1 MQEFRRQRGYPLT
14 ALFVL
19 VGICAILSALL
30 GPAIHVVATQ
40 RVDLSFFFRAA
51 MGSAIC
57 IGIQG
62 LFVGL
67 FHHNRG
73 RGVLVG
79 GATGAVV
86 GFLIGPLIIVPVEE
100 FASLIAAGLGGS
112 VTLVA
117 LGVIVRVTG
126 RRQKDETK

>member
-30 GPAIHVVATQ
+30 GPAIHVVATR
-40 RVDLSFFFRAA
+40 RVDLSSFFGAA
-51 MGSAIC
+51 MVSTIC
-57 IGIQG
+57 IGMLG
-62 LFVGL
+62 VFVGL
-67 FHHNRG
+67 FHHKRG
-73 RGVLVG
+73 RGVLLG
-79 GATGAVV
+79 GATGGVV
-86 GFLIGPLIIVPVEE
+86 GFFVGPLAIVPVEG

-117 LGVIVRVTG
+117 LGVIVRLTG
-126 RRQKDETK
+126 RRQKDEG